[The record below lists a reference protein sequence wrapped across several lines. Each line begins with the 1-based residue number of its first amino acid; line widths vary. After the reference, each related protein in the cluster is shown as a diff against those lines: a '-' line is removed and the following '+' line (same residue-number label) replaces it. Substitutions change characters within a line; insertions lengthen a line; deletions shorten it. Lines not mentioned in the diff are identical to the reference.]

1 MLTSL
6 AVTLAIGAVLVT
18 ALRSGQRVDPIGRRP
33 YNNHHSDATAAR
45 DGRLPA

>member
-6 AVTLAIGAVLVT
+6 AVTLAIGGALIT

-33 YNNHHSDATAAR
+33 YNNPYSDATAAR
-45 DGRLPA
+45 DGRLSA